1 MSAPNSRL
9 NHAWV
14 HDELARSSEPSR
26 ARESFTLGTQLGGVT
41 LVQGGSRRFAES
53 HLASGRKIVLDADT
67 MFIPDPILPWV
78 KSARLRK
85 QGIEVCSCLGGGEQT
100 GGDAETRVSGAAEL
114 AAPRHPAGP

>member
-1 MSAPNSRL
+1 MSAWNSRL

-26 ARESFTLGTQLGGVT
+26 ARGSFTLGTQLGCVT
-41 LVQGGSRRFAES
+41 LVRGRSRRFAES

-78 KSARLRK
+78 KSARLHVLASHDK
-85 QGIEVCSCLGGGEQT
+85 SSGLCSGLRS
-100 GGDAETRVSGAAEL
+100 DVMVWV
-114 AAPRHPAGP
+114 

>member
-9 NHAWV
+9 NQAWV

-26 ARESFTLGTQLGGVT
+26 ARGSFTLGTQLGCVT
-41 LVQGGSRRFAES
+41 FVRGRSRRFAES

-78 KSARLRK
+78 KSAWLHVLASHDQSSGLCSGLRSAVMVWAS
-85 QGIEVCSCLGGGEQT
+85 IIVV
-100 GGDAETRVSGAAEL
+100 R
-114 AAPRHPAGP
+114 